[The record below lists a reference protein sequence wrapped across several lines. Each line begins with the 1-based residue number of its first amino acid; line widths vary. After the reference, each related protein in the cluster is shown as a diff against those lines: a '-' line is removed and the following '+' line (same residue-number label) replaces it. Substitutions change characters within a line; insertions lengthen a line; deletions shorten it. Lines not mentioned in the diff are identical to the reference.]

1 LILTK
6 VNDRSLLLHLA
17 DTESIPQWWRRLLG
31 FQSWV
36 EPMLISFGCGVA
48 LQSAVFRQLVGC
60 MMVKSFNPKQLLTL
74 HLVNTQWFGVLA
86 DIPM

>member
-1 LILTK
+1 
-6 VNDRSLLLHLA
+6 VNDHFSLLHLA
-17 DTESIPQWWRRLLG
+17 DTELILRWWHLLLG

-74 HLVNTQWFGVLA
+74 PLVNTQWFGVLA

>member
-1 LILTK
+1 
-6 VNDRSLLLHLA
+6 
-17 DTESIPQWWRRLLG
+17 
-31 FQSWV
+31 
-36 EPMLISFGCGVA
+36 MLISFGFGVA

>member
-1 LILTK
+1 
-6 VNDRSLLLHLA
+6 VNDHFSLLHLA
-17 DTESIPQWWRRLLG
+17 NTELIPQWWHQLWA
-31 FQSWV
+31 FPSWG